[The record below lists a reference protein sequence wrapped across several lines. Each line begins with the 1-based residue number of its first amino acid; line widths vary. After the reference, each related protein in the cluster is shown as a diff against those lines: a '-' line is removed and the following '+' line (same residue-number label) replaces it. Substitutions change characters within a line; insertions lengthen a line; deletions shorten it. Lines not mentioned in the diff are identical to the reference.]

1 MALPNHIGLEYF
13 AGMKRLAVF
22 AVLFATLSLSPMA
35 HAQGNPDD
43 QYLIIYALMQQA
55 DAFDN
60 SGEPR
65 RALDDY
71 AEAQNNLQKFQRVF
85 PDWNPRIVNFRLNYL
100 AEKIAEV
107 TAKLPSTRAPAP
119 AAAAPAAPG
128 APPVATNTSA
138 TAAAAAA
145 ELQSQ
150 LNALH
155 EQVKQLQGDNESLQ
169 SKLKEALAAQPAA
182 VSPDQFARVQ
192 QQLRLLMKENDLLKV
207 SLARG
212 GGNPTAGVDAK
223 TFGLLKQS
231 LAEANQKLASQT
243 ERADKLALE
252 NQTLQT
258 RLQSLLT
265 SADAAEALR
274 QENELLKKQVASL
287 RSAPAAGVAAGN
299 AAVELARART
309 QIATLQSAAEVNLLE
324 KMALENRVKQLQG
337 MTPIPP
343 PAVAGPSQAENEAR
357 IRELEQERD
366 ELLARLGDANKKL
379 YGPKG
384 QDVAA
389 QVDALAQQVDTLRA
403 RIAVDEAQPVPYT
416 PAELALFKQAAPSL
430 TANPN
435 AEKKSVHELPG
446 GAAALVA
453 EAQNYFSA
461 RQYGKAEADYQ
472 QILKQDENNGL
483 ALANLAAIELEEN
496 KLDDADKHIQGA
508 LAQSPNDAYNLTVQG
523 RIQFAEAKYDEALD
537 ALSRAAK
544 LDPQNPD
551 IENYLGVTL
560 AQKGLRTQAE
570 TALRRAVQLDP
581 NYGAAHNNLAVIYLT
596 QQPPMVELARWHY
609 EKALAAGQP
618 HNPALEKL
626 LAEKGAP
633 VDQ

>member
-1 MALPNHIGLEYF
+1 
-13 AGMKRLAVF
+13 MKCLAVF
-22 AVLFATLSLSPMA
+22 AVLFAALSLSPRA
-35 HAQGNPDD
+35 RAQENPDD
-43 QYLIIYALMQQA
+43 QYLIIYALIQQA
-55 DAFDN
+55 DAFEN

-71 AEAQNNLQKFQRVF
+71 AGAQNDLQSFQRVF

-100 AEKIAEV
+100 AAKIAEV
-107 TAKLPSTRAPAP
+107 TAKLPSTNTPP
-119 AAAAPAAPG
+119 PTAAVPAAPG
-128 APPVATNTSA
+128 VPPMATN
-138 TAAAAAA
+138 AAAAATA
-145 ELQSQ
+145 ALQSQ
-150 LNALH
+150 LNALQ
-155 EQVKQLQGDNESLQ
+155 EQVRRLQGDNETLQ
-169 SKLKEALAAQPAA
+169 SKLKEALAVQPAA
-182 VSPDQFARVQ
+182 VSPDQLAQVQ

-212 GGNPTAGVDAK
+212 NGSAAAGVDAR
-223 TFGLLKQS
+223 TFELLKQA
-231 LAEANQKLASQT
+231 LAESNQKLASQT
-243 ERADKLALE
+243 ERADKLSQE

-258 RLQSLLT
+258 RLQSLLA

-287 RSAPAAGVAAGN
+287 QSAPAAVTGTGN
-299 AAVELARART
+299 AAAELARAQTR
-309 QIATLQSAAEVNLLE
+309 IAALQSASEVNLLE
-324 KMALENRVKQLQG
+324 KLALENRVNQLQG
-337 MTPIPP
+337 RAPKPP
-343 PAVAGPSQAENEAR
+343 PAVTGPSQAENEAR
-357 IRELEQERD
+357 IRELEQERN

-384 QDVAA
+384 QDAAA
-389 QVDALAQQVDTLRA
+389 QIDALAQQVDTLRA
-403 RIAVDEAQPVPYT
+403 RIAVDEAQAVPYT
-416 PAELALFKQAAPSL
+416 PEELALFKQSTPSL

-446 GAAALVA
+446 GAASLVA

-461 RQYGKAEADYQ
+461 REYGKAAADYQ

-618 HNPALEKL
+618 HNPALEKM

-633 VDQ
+633 VSQ

>member
-1 MALPNHIGLEYF
+1 G
-13 AGMKRLAVF
+13 F
-22 AVLFATLSLSPMA
+22 AVLFAALSLSPVA
-35 HAQGNPDD
+35 RAQGNPDD
-43 QYLIIYALMQQA
+43 QYLIIYAMMQQA

-60 SGEPR
+60 SGESR
-65 RALDDY
+65 RAFEGY
-71 AEAQNNLQKFQRVF
+71 TGAQADLQKFQKVF

-107 TAKLPSTRAPAP
+107 TAKLPSTNAPPPTAVVP
-119 AAAAPAAPG
+119 AKPG
-128 APPVATNTSA
+128 APVAAAT
-138 TAAAAAA
+138 TAAATA
-145 ELQSQ
+145 ELESQ
-150 LNALH
+150 LSALH
-155 EQVKQLQGDNESLQ
+155 EQLKRLQGDNETLQ
-169 SKLKEALAAQPAA
+169 SKLKEALATQPAS
-182 VSPDQFARVQ
+182 VSPEQLAQTQ

-207 SLARG
+207 SLPLGNG
-212 GGNPTAGVDAK
+212 GGTAGGDAK
-223 TFGLLKQS
+223 AFELLKQA
-231 LAEANQKLASQT
+231 LAEANQKLAAQT
-243 ERADKLALE
+243 ERADKLSQE

-258 RLQSLLT
+258 RLQSLLA
-265 SADAAEALR
+265 SADATEALR
-274 QENELLKKQVASL
+274 QENELLKKQVARL
-287 RSAPAAGVAAGN
+287 QSAPAAVVGNGN
-299 AAVELARART
+299 AAAELAKAQT
-309 QIATLQSAAEVNLLE
+309 QIAALQSASEVNLLE
-324 KMALENRVKQLQG
+324 RIALENRVNQLQG
-337 MTPIPP
+337 MAPKPP

-357 IRELEQERD
+357 IRELEQERN

-384 QDVAA
+384 QDAAA
-389 QVDALAQQVDTLRA
+389 QIDALAQQVDTLRA
-403 RIAVDEAQPVPYT
+403 RIAVDEAQAVPYT
-416 PAELALFKQAAPSL
+416 PEELALFKQSTPSL

-435 AEKKSVHELPG
+435 AEKKSVHELPS
-446 GAAALVA
+446 GAASLVA

-461 RQYGKAEADYQ
+461 REYGKAEADYQ
-472 QILKQDENNGL
+472 EILKQDVNNGL

-508 LAQSPNDAYNLTVQG
+508 LAQSPNDAYNLTVLG

-544 LDPQNPD
+544 LDTQNPD

-609 EKALAAGQP
+609 QKALAAGQP
-618 HNPALEKL
+618 HNPALEKM

-633 VDQ
+633 VSQ

>member
-1 MALPNHIGLEYF
+1 
-13 AGMKRLAVF
+13 MKCLAVF
-22 AVLFATLSLSPMA
+22 AVLFAALSLPPMA
-35 HAQGNPDD
+35 RAQENPDD
-43 QYLIIYALMQQA
+43 QYLVIYAMIQQG
-55 DAFDN
+55 DAFGN

-65 RALDDY
+65 RALEDY
-71 AEAQNNLQKFQRVF
+71 AEAQNDLQRFQKVF

-100 AEKIAEV
+100 AEKMAEM
-107 TAKLPSTRAPAP
+107 TAQLPSTNAPP
-119 AAAAPAAPG
+119 PTAAVAAKPG
-128 APPVATNTSA
+128 TPVATAT
-138 TAAAAAA
+138 TAAATA

-150 LNALH
+150 LDALH
-155 EQVKQLQGDNESLQ
+155 EQVRRLQGDNETLQ
-169 SKLKEALAAQPAA
+169 SKLKEALAVQPAT
-182 VSPDQFARVQ
+182 VSPDQLAQVQ

-207 SLARG
+207 SLTHGNGNAAAG
-212 GGNPTAGVDAK
+212 GDAK
-223 TFGLLKQS
+223 AFDLLKQA
-231 LAEANQKLASQT
+231 LAEANQKLVVQT
-243 ERADKLALE
+243 ERADRLSRE

-258 RLQSLLT
+258 RLQSLLA

-287 RSAPAAGVAAGN
+287 QAAPAAVVGAGN
-299 AAVELARART
+299 AATELARAQT
-309 QIATLQSAAEVNLLE
+309 QIAALQSAAEVNLLE
-324 KMALENRVKQLQG
+324 KMALENRVKQLEG
-337 MTPIPP
+337 MAPQPP
-343 PAVAGPSQAENEAR
+343 PAAAGPGQAENEAR

-366 ELLARLGDANKKL
+366 DLLARLGDANKKL
-379 YGPKG
+379 YGRKG
-384 QDVAA
+384 QDAAA
-389 QVDALAQQVDTLRA
+389 QIDALAQQVDILRA
-403 RIAVDEAQPVPYT
+403 RIAVDEAQAVPYT
-416 PAELALFKQAAPSL
+416 PDELALFKQSTPSL

-446 GAAALVA
+446 GSAALVA

-461 RQYGKAEADYQ
+461 RQFGKAEADYQ
-472 QILKQDENNGL
+472 EILKQDENNGL

-496 KLDDADKHIQGA
+496 KLDDADKHIQAA
-508 LAQSPNDAYNLTVQG
+508 LAQSPNDAYNLTVLG
-523 RIQFAEAKYDEALD
+523 RIEFAQAKYDEALD

-560 AQKGLRTQAE
+560 AQKGLRAQAE

-618 HNPALEKL
+618 HNPALEKM

-633 VDQ
+633 TSQ